1 MTIIRLNNYNDNN
14 KHNKK
19 KMKKKKYPY
28 NHPAPVFFKI
38 NLRC

>member
-19 KMKKKKYPY
+19 NEKKTYPY
-28 NHPAPVFFKI
+28 NHPAPVFLKI
-38 NLRC
+38 NLRY

>member
-19 KMKKKKYPY
+19 KMKKKNIRTTTPHPY
-28 NHPAPVFFKI
+28 FLK
-38 NLRC
+38 

>member
-19 KMKKKKYPY
+19 KKMKKKHIRTTTPHPY
-28 NHPAPVFFKI
+28 FLK
-38 NLRC
+38 